1 MTPAS
6 VISSP
11 ADHHVRS
18 VKSDFDAPTRKCATR
33 ETIAAVITP
42 VEPRSQ
48 KNGITGT
55 IAPMNVLT
63 PAAIADCT
71 GFPAVSSPPS
81 SSGACTLSSASGLP
95 DSCSARRSAISL
107 SMPLS

>member
-11 ADHHVRS
+11 ADHHLRS
-18 VKSDFDAPTRKCATR
+18 VNSDFDAPTRKCATSD
-33 ETIAAVITP
+33 TTAAVITP
-42 VEPRSQ
+42 DGPLSQ

-63 PAAIADCT
+63 PA
-71 GFPAVSSPPS
+71 GLEM
-81 SSGACTLSSASGLP
+81 TLAGVIVGGITYGIGLV
-95 DSCSARRSAISL
+95 L
-107 SMPLS
+107 KVGG